1 MIGRTTLALALATLG
16 VAAHASYDLAFVV
29 DRVNKRVHR
38 FDMDSGAYFGS
49 FGSQW
54 LNAPLSVTADAATG
68 IVTVYDSPGIYFFNG
83 FTGEL
88 VGASN
93 IDGSLNST
101 SRIALAPDGRFI
113 YTTGVT
119 TTTVHSSTGGFVTSL
134 SPAGSTQTIGART
147 ANEYWVLSGSTNS
160 LRRFTSSGSIIDTT
174 QIGAAPWTG
183 SGRVVFDSSTG
194 PERGYFVRSG
204 GTITP
209 ISATS
214 LAVAGSFSSGL
225 DSVTD
230 LAFGHPGRL
239 FFTGAVGGVP
249 TIGRRLIGM
258 NLNGPT
264 LTHPALGEAT
274 GIAVIAA
281 PEPATLGALALGALA
296 LHRRRRR

>member
-1 MIGRTTLALALATLG
+1 MTRRSALALALAALSFS
-16 VAAHASYDLAFVV
+16 AHASYDLAFVV

-54 LNAPLSVTADAATG
+54 LTAPLSVTADATTG
-68 IVTVYDSPGIYFFNG
+68 IVTVYDAPGIYSFNG

-93 IDGSLNST
+93 IDGLANST

-113 YTTGVT
+113 YSTGVV

-134 SPAGSTQTIGART
+134 SPAGSTITIGART
-147 ANEYWVLSGSTNS
+147 ANEYWVLSGSNNS

-174 QIGAAPWTG
+174 QIGGAPWTG
-183 SGRVVFDSSTG
+183 SGRVAFDSGTG

-209 ISATS
+209 LSATS

-239 FFTGAVGGVP
+239 FFTGTAGGVP
-249 TIGRRLIGM
+249 TVGRRLIGM
-258 NLNGPT
+258 SVNGPT

-281 PEPATLGALALGALA
+281 PEPSALMALGVGALAIL
-296 LHRRRRR
+296 RRRRR